1 MEEEGLRIIR
11 RSRILGA
18 RGAVERAFALIE
30 DNVERMSPE
39 IRPLAWMEAF
49 ALARHEGLAEKAK
62 QFADLASKARLQIK
76 KAPSDEQRRSQ
87 LARELGLEEGDKL
100 TIVNAAV
107 PGEDVIQRCIALRSA
122 QLYDDVILM
131 VQTYVDEMPPELQV
145 RAWYEAFYAAQAKGD
160 TELAKQFV
168 MAIAEADPQALSQ
181 AG

>member
-1 MEEEGLRIIR
+1 MEEEGLGIIR

-30 DNVERMSPE
+30 DNVERMAPE

-62 QFADLASKARLQIK
+62 HFADLANKARQQIK
-76 KAPSDEQRRSQ
+76 KQPSDAQRRRR
-87 LARELGLEEGDKL
+87 LARELGLEEGEKL
-100 TIVNAAV
+100 TLIEAEV
-107 PGEDVIQRCIALRSA
+107 PGEEVIQRCIALRSA
-122 QLYDDVILM
+122 GLNDDVILM
-131 VQTYVDEMPPELQV
+131 VQAYIDEMPPELHV

-168 MAIAEADPQALSQ
+168 MAIADADPQSLTQ